1 MTQHNIVAQP
11 QRANNAGLDERQW
24 VTQQHA
30 TTHDTTTTTTI
41 QVNSVQRLNA
51 LLGALANQLP
61 NVPSIIYGAW
71 ETPTQHRS
79 VITQETYSHSKF
91 LQELLRVLKTMPGYD
106 SNFNF
111 TTLEILFNGE
121 FGQGRDLNHHGA
133 LLVTTIGDNKGNGT
147 VLVNRQPVR
156 THNAIVY
163 IADLFSPGIRLD
175 EANSTTRCIMAYT
188 KVCLVE
194 LSTIKCDYLRALG
207 FPLPL
212 DIGSLYMP
220 ICVARNLPPNAT
232 YNTVELPLEVTTKV
246 QAATQSMSTETL
258 EFYQRWKSFP
268 GQLYTNDHFDL
279 DLSLIHI

>member
-1 MTQHNIVAQP
+1 LELAPNTTMLFRILLLDSGHHLLPTDRFDGYAPFSQHQLRKRFKKRLLDMADQIELQAAPSGYLTLTTSDVDTMRERSAERKAESSSSVDSILKSTSTIDIPLTMTQHNIVVQP
-11 QRANNAGLDERQW
+11 QRANNASLDERPW

-133 LLVTTIGDNKGNGT
+133 LLVTTIGDNKRKWYST
-147 VLVNRQPVR
+147 CQ
-156 THNAIVY
+156 
-163 IADLFSPGIRLD
+163 SPTGS
-175 EANSTTRCIMAYT
+175 NSQCH
-188 KVCLVE
+188 CLHRRSI
-194 LSTIKCDYLRALG
+194 LSRD
-207 FPLPL
+207 
-212 DIGSLYMP
+212 
-220 ICVARNLPPNAT
+220 
-232 YNTVELPLEVTTKV
+232 
-246 QAATQSMSTETL
+246 ST
-258 EFYQRWKSFP
+258 
-268 GQLYTNDHFDL
+268 
-279 DLSLIHI
+279 